1 MGRAKQLI
9 IAEQEES
16 SMVST
21 WTEYL
26 VLERRAK
33 TKDWRLFVGKY
44 EALAECWAYYDED
57 LNDFKLPKTING
69 EKVFGL
75 EDEWVVGGPLQA
87 WEHPEVSFAKVDD
100 DVITYI
106 KDYCTFPNEALAEL
120 DRVINKL
127 GNLTLIKAFDGVDG
141 RFNLWVDASLAQPI
155 LMLRRAFTSFK
166 NHPPVFSIS
175 ASNSRKFLNA
185 MRSAWYLA
193 LRRDISPGEVRIA
206 SGLVMS
212 AYPALAKNMDPMFRK
227 MLGER
232 MTKDGQVLNVGAG
245 DSDLPRV
252 LYAMKH
258 VVVSEGP
265 TDDPINT
272 YPLPVFRLH
281 NRYGNWPIGY
291 LGWID
296 GMKFQGVSTY
306 GPNDFPFCAVTF
318 EEYAYAAWS
327 QEKYT
332 MALH

>member
-1 MGRAKQLI
+1 
-9 IAEQEES
+9 
-16 SMVST
+16 
-21 WTEYL
+21 
-26 VLERRAK
+26 
-33 TKDWRLFVGKY
+33 
-44 EALAECWAYYDED
+44 
-57 LNDFKLPKTING
+57 
-69 EKVFGL
+69 
-75 EDEWVVGGPLQA
+75 
-87 WEHPEVSFAKVDD
+87 
-100 DVITYI
+100 
-106 KDYCTFPNEALAEL
+106 
-120 DRVINKL
+120 
-127 GNLTLIKAFDGVDG
+127 
-141 RFNLWVDASLAQPI
+141 
-155 LMLRRAFTSFK
+155 
-166 NHPPVFSIS
+166 
-175 ASNSRKFLNA
+175 
-185 MRSAWYLA
+185 
-193 LRRDISPGEVRIA
+193 
-206 SGLVMS
+206 
-212 AYPALAKNMDPMFRK
+212 MDPMFRK